1 MVGLYCYNVVLQDS
15 LMFNGWF
22 IFYNVVYNVVLQDSL
37 MFNGWFIFL

>member
-22 IFYNVVYNVVLQDSL
+22 IFLQDNVVLQDSL
-37 MFNGWFIFL
+37 MFNGWFILL

>member
-22 IFYNVVYNVVLQDSL
+22 ILYLYNVVLQDSL
-37 MFNGWFIFL
+37 MFNSWFILL

>member
-22 IFYNVVYNVVLQDSL
+22 IFYNVVLQDSL
-37 MFNGWFIFL
+37 MFNGWFILL

>member
-22 IFYNVVYNVVLQDSL
+22 IFYNVVLQDSL